1 MNWLIKD
8 RVKAAQMR
16 YQLRRF
22 KKQLIEMG
30 VNPDT
35 QVPELDKLLERLD
48 DITDDEGNTVYDWR
62 DTK

>member
-8 RVKAAQMR
+8 RLKAAQMR

-35 QVPELDKLLERLD
+35 QVPELDKLLERLN
-48 DITDDEGNTVYDWR
+48 EVAE
-62 DTK
+62 

>member
-8 RVKAAQMR
+8 RLKAAQIR

-35 QVPELDKLLERLD
+35 QVPELDKLMERLN
-48 DITDDEGNTVYDWR
+48 EVVE
-62 DTK
+62 

>member
-35 QVPELDKLLERLD
+35 QVPELDKLMQRLD
-48 DITDDEGNTVYDWR
+48 ALDEVEA
-62 DTK
+62 

>member
-35 QVPELDKLLERLD
+35 QVPELDKLLLRLN
-48 DITDDEGNTVYDWR
+48 EVAE
-62 DTK
+62 

>member
-8 RVKAAQMR
+8 RLKAAQMR

-35 QVPELDKLLERLD
+35 QVPELDKLMQRLN
-48 DITDDEGNTVYDWR
+48 EVAE
-62 DTK
+62 

>member
-22 KKQLIEMG
+22 KKQLVEMG
-30 VNPDT
+30 INPDT

-48 DITDDEGNTVYDWR
+48 EVTE
-62 DTK
+62 